1 MGAAD
6 SESKLELEPEAEVDV
21 VGAGL
26 VLDEPDCDTLV
37 LAVLVAL
44 VDVVDDEVRAAVL
57 LAGADCE
64 FDVELDAD

>member
-21 VGAGL
+21 VGAEL